1 MGLVSLPGMMT
12 GQILSGE
19 SPSGAIKYQMAI
31 WIAIVTSTTI
41 GIVLATLLSA
51 RVSLMVL
58 VI

>member
-1 MGLVSLPGMMT
+1 MMT